1 MTKKPIYKTIL
12 VCLLLIPFYL
22 FQPVSQISVES
33 AEQDVKSTI
42 DKYVENFLEE
52 QRIPGASIAIVHKND
67 IFYSKSWGVTGESG
81 EKVTAETPFVVGSIS
96 KSLTGLAIMRLV
108 DAGIIQ
114 LDDPVQKY
122 MPWFTL
128 KDKQAASQITIKH
141 LLTQTSGISTYSG
154 LAISDK
160 ESNDL
165 SAIKENVESLSNVK
179 LTAAPGEKHQYSNA
193 NFSILG
199 ALIEEVTKQPFSEYM
214 EEQVFSPLGMKN
226 AAANSSMA
234 YEKGYLSGYQSW
246 LGHPVKSSVN
256 YDNGGTPYGYITA
269 SASDLVQYIKLL
281 SHHEHNNF
289 LSKNALNLYISPFV
303 QTSQYRYY
311 GLGVRISYPESKE
324 EMIWHSGSNPDARSE
339 VFYLPETDWGGVI
352 LTNKSHILEEKSLL
366 YLKEGIINILNGKE
380 PVNAPK
386 YKPTSQVITIAI
398 LCLLFVMFIYLLIKV
413 KAKNGN
419 KRGVLGI
426 FGFILLVLAIIS
438 IPLLSYNTGTPWHTI
453 RYFAPDI
460 AFLAITLVT
469 FLTLNGLLSIYI
481 ACKRRQKRQLL

>member
-1 MTKKPIYKTIL
+1 MKKKPIYKTIL
-12 VCLLLIPFYL
+12 VCLLLIPLYL
-22 FQPVSQISVES
+22 FQPVSQISTEA

-42 DKYVENFLEE
+42 DKYVENFVKE

-67 IFYSKSWGVTGESG
+67 IFYSKSWGITGESE

-108 DAGIIQ
+108 DASIIQ

-160 ESNDL
+160 ESTDL

-226 AAANSSMA
+226 AAANSGMA

-246 LGHPVKSSVN
+246 LGHPVKSAVT
-256 YDNGGTPYGYITA
+256 YDNGGAPYGYITA

-289 LSKNALNLYISPFV
+289 LSKNAMNLYISPLV
-303 QTSQYRYY
+303 QTSKYRYY

-339 VFYLPETDWGGVI
+339 VFYLPESDWGGVI

-366 YLKEGIINILNGKE
+366 YLKQGIIDILNGKE

-398 LCLLFVMFIYLLIKV
+398 LCLLFLMFIYLLIKV
-413 KAKNGN
+413 KAKNVN

-426 FGFILLVLAIIS
+426 FGLILLVLAIIS

-460 AFLAITLVT
+460 AFLVLALVT
-469 FLTLNGLLSIYI
+469 LLTLNGLLSIYI
-481 ACKRRQKRQLL
+481 SLKRRQKRQLL

>member
-1 MTKKPIYKTIL
+1 MKKISVYKTIV
-12 VCLLLIPFYL
+12 VCLLFIPFYL
-22 FQPVSQISVES
+22 FQPVSQISADS
-33 AEQDVKSTI
+33 GEQDIKRTI
-42 DKYVENFLEE
+42 NKYVENFLEE

-67 IFYSKSWGVTGESG
+67 IFHSKSWGVTGESE

-128 KDKQAASQITIKH
+128 KDKQASSQITIKQ

-160 ESNDL
+160 ESKDL
-165 SAIKENVESLSNVK
+165 SAIKENAESLSNVK

-199 ALIEEVTKQPFSEYM
+199 ALIEEVTNLPFSEYM
-214 EEQVFSPLGMKN
+214 EEQVFSPLGMKS

-246 LGHPVKSSVN
+246 LGHPVKSTVTF
-256 YDNGGTPYGYITA
+256 DNGGTPYGYITA
-269 SASDLVQYIKLL
+269 SATDMVQYIKLL
-281 SHHEHNNF
+281 SHHEHNDF

-303 QTSQYRYY
+303 QTSKYRYY

-380 PVNAPK
+380 PVDTPK
-386 YKPTSQVITIAI
+386 YKPTFQVITIAI
-398 LCLLFVMFIYLLIKV
+398 LCLLFVMFIYLLLKV
-413 KAKNGN
+413 KTN
-419 KRGVLGI
+419 KGRVSGI

-460 AFLAITLVT
+460 AFLAIALVT
-469 FLTLNGLLSIYI
+469 LLTLNGLLSIYI
-481 ACKRRQKRQLL
+481 AFKRRQKRQLL

>member
-1 MTKKPIYKTIL
+1 MKKTPIYKTIL
-12 VCLLLIPFYL
+12 VCLLLIPYYL
-22 FQPVSQISVES
+22 FLPVSQISASS
-33 AEQDVKSTI
+33 AGQDIKSTI
-42 DKYVENFLEE
+42 DNYVENYLKE
-52 QRIPGASIAIVHKND
+52 QRIPGASIAIVHKNA
-67 IFYSKSWGVTGESG
+67 IFYSKSWGVTGESE
-81 EKVTAETPFVVGSIS
+81 EKVTAETPFVTGSIS

-154 LAISDK
+154 LSISDK

-165 SAIKENVESLSNVK
+165 NAIKENVESLSNVK

-226 AAANSSMA
+226 AAANSSKA

-246 LGHPVKSSVN
+246 LGHPVKSAVT

-269 SASDLVQYIKLL
+269 SASDMVQYIKLL
-281 SHHEHNNF
+281 SQHEHNTF
-289 LSKNALNLYISPFV
+289 LSKNAMNLYISPFV
-303 QTSQYRYY
+303 QTSKYRYY

-339 VFYLPETDWGGVI
+339 VFYIPETDWGGVI

-366 YLKEGIINILNGKE
+366 YLKQGIIDILNGKE

-386 YKPTSQVITIAI
+386 YTPTFQIIMITI
-398 LCLLFVMFIYLLIKV
+398 LCLLFVTFIYLLKKV
-413 KAKNGN
+413 KTKKLK
-419 KRGVLGI
+419 KRGVSGI
-426 FGFILLVLAIIS
+426 FGFTLLILGIIS
-438 IPLLSYNTGTPWHTI
+438 IPLISYITGTPWHTI
-453 RYFAPDI
+453 RFFAPDI
-460 AFLAITLVT
+460 AFLTIIMVTL
-469 FLTLNGLLSIYI
+469 LTLNGLLSLYI
-481 ACKRRQKRQLL
+481 SFKRRQKRQLL

>member
-1 MTKKPIYKTIL
+1 MKKNSLYKTIL
-12 VCLLLIPFYL
+12 ICLILIPLYL
-22 FQPVSQISVES
+22 FQPVSQISAKE
-33 AEQDVKSTI
+33 AEQDIKSTI
-42 DKYVENFLEE
+42 DKYVEKFLEE

-67 IFYSKSWGVTGESG
+67 IYYSKSWGVTGESE

-96 KSLTGLAIMRLV
+96 KSLTGLGIMRLV

-128 KDKQAASQITIKH
+128 QNQQAASQITIKQ

-160 ESNDL
+160 ESKDL
-165 SAIKENVESLSNVK
+165 SAIKDNVESLSNVK

-199 ALIEEVTKQPFSEYM
+199 ALIEEVTHQTFSEFM

-226 AAANSSMA
+226 AAANRSMA

-246 LGHPVKSSVN
+246 LGHPVKSAVT
-256 YDNGGTPYGYITA
+256 YDNGGAPYGYITA
-269 SASDLVQYIKLL
+269 SATDMVQYIKLL
-281 SHHEHNNF
+281 SQHEHNNF
-289 LSKNALNLYISPFV
+289 LSKNAINLYISPFV
-303 QTSQYRYY
+303 QTSKYRYY

-352 LTNKSHILEEKSLL
+352 LTNKSHILEEESLL
-366 YLKEGIINILNGKE
+366 YLKQGIIDILKGKE
-380 PVNAPK
+380 PVDAPP
-386 YKPTSQVITIAI
+386 YKPTFQVITIAI
-398 LCLLFVMFIYLLIKV
+398 ICLLFVMFIYLLLKV
-413 KAKNGN
+413 KTN
-419 KRGVLGI
+419 KGRVSGI
-426 FGFILLVLAIIS
+426 FGFLLLVLAIIT

-453 RYFAPDI
+453 RYFATDI
-460 AFLAITLVT
+460 AFLAIALVT
-469 FLTLNGLLSIYI
+469 LLSLNGLLSIYI
-481 ACKRRQKRQLL
+481 SFKRRQKRQLL

>member
-1 MTKKPIYKTIL
+1 MKKKPIYKTIL
-12 VCLLLIPFYL
+12 VCLLLIPLYL
-22 FQPVSQISVES
+22 FQPVSQITADA
-33 AEQDVKSTI
+33 AEQDIKSTI
-42 DKYVENFLEE
+42 DNYVEKFLEE
-52 QRIPGASIAIVHKND
+52 QRIPGASITIVHKND
-67 IFYSKSWGVTGESG
+67 IFYSKSWGVTGESE

-128 KDKQAASQITIKH
+128 KDKQAASQITIKQ

-160 ESNDL
+160 ESKDL

-226 AAANSSMA
+226 AAANSSLA

-246 LGHPVKSSVN
+246 LGHPVKSAVT

-269 SASDLVQYIKLL
+269 SATDLVQYIKLL

-303 QTSQYRYY
+303 QTSKYRYY

-339 VFYLPETDWGGVI
+339 VFYIPETDWGGVI

-366 YLKEGIINILNGKE
+366 YLKQGIINILNGKE
-380 PVNAPK
+380 PVDAPK
-386 YKPTSQVITIAI
+386 YKPTLQVITIAI
-398 LCLLFVMFIYLLIKV
+398 LCLLFVLFIYLLLKV
-413 KAKNGN
+413 KAN
-419 KRGVLGI
+419 KGRVSGI

-438 IPLLSYNTGTPWHTI
+438 IPLLSYSIETPWHTI

-460 AFLAITLVT
+460 AFLTIMMVTL
-469 FLTLNGLLSIYI
+469 LTLNGLLSIYI
-481 ACKRRQKRQLL
+481 SFKRRQKRQLL

>member
-1 MTKKPIYKTIL
+1 MKKSSLYKTIL
-12 VCLLLIPFYL
+12 ICLILIPLYL
-22 FQPVSQISVES
+22 FQPVSQISAKE
-33 AEQDVKSTI
+33 AGRDIKSTI
-42 DKYVENFLEE
+42 DKYVEKFLEE

-67 IFYSKSWGVTGESG
+67 IYYSKSWGVTGESE

-96 KSLTGLAIMRLV
+96 KSLTGLGIMRLV

-128 KDKQAASQITIKH
+128 QDPQAASQITIKQ

-160 ESNDL
+160 ESKDL
-165 SAIKENVESLSNVK
+165 SAIKNNVVSLSNVK
-179 LTAAPGEKHQYSNA
+179 LTATPGEKHQYSNA

-199 ALIEEVTKQPFSEYM
+199 ALIEEVTNQTFSDFM

-234 YEKGYLSGYQSW
+234 YEKGYLPGYQSW
-246 LGHPVKSSVN
+246 LGHPVKSTVT
-256 YDNGGTPYGYITA
+256 YDNGGAPYGYITA
-269 SASDLVQYIKLL
+269 SATDMVQYIRLL
-281 SHHEHNNF
+281 SQHEHNNF
-289 LSKNALNLYISPFV
+289 LSKNAINLYISPFV
-303 QTSQYRYY
+303 QTSKYRYY

-352 LTNKSHILEEKSLL
+352 LTNKSHILEEESLL
-366 YLKEGIINILNGKE
+366 YLKQGIIDILKGKE
-380 PVNAPK
+380 PVDAPP
-386 YKPTSQVITIAI
+386 YKPTFQVITIAI
-398 LCLLFVMFIYLLIKV
+398 ICLLFVMFIYLLLKV
-413 KAKNGN
+413 KTN
-419 KRGVLGI
+419 KGRVSGI
-426 FGFILLVLAIIS
+426 FGFLLLVLAIIT

-460 AFLAITLVT
+460 AFLAIALVT
-469 FLTLNGLLSIYI
+469 LLSLNGLLSIYI
-481 ACKRRQKRQLL
+481 SFKRRQKRQLL

>member
-1 MTKKPIYKTIL
+1 MKKKPIYKTIL
-12 VCLLLIPFYL
+12 VCLLLIPLYL
-22 FQPVSQISVES
+22 FQPVSQISTEA

-42 DKYVENFLEE
+42 DKYVENFVEE

-67 IFYSKSWGVTGESG
+67 IFYSKSWGVTGESE

-154 LAISDK
+154 LSISDK
-160 ESNDL
+160 ESTDL

-179 LTAAPGEKHQYSNA
+179 LTASPGEKHQYSNA

-246 LGHPVKSSVN
+246 LGHPVKSSVT

-289 LSKNALNLYISPFV
+289 LSKNALNLYISPLV

-311 GLGVRISYPESKE
+311 GLGVRISFPESKE

-366 YLKEGIINILNGKE
+366 YLKQGIIDILNGKE

-413 KAKNGN
+413 KAKNVN

-426 FGFILLVLAIIS
+426 FGLILLVLAIIS
-438 IPLLSYNTGTPWHTI
+438 IPLLSYSTGTPWHTI

-469 FLTLNGLLSIYI
+469 LLTLNGLLSIYI
-481 ACKRRQKRQLL
+481 SLKRRQKRQLL

>member
-1 MTKKPIYKTIL
+1 MKKISLYKTIL
-12 VCLLLIPFYL
+12 ICLLLIPLYL
-22 FQPVSQISVES
+22 FQPVSQISTKA
-33 AEQDVKSTI
+33 AEQDIKSTI

-52 QRIPGASIAIVHKND
+52 QRIPGASIAIVHKNA
-67 IFYSKSWGVTGESG
+67 IFYSKSWGVTGESE

-128 KDKQAASQITIKH
+128 KDKEAASQITIKQ

-165 SAIKENVESLSNVK
+165 SAIKDNVESLSNIK

-246 LGHPVKSSVN
+246 LGHPVKSAVT

-281 SHHEHNNF
+281 SRHDHNNF

-303 QTSQYRYY
+303 QTSKYRYY

-366 YLKEGIINILNGKE
+366 YLKQGIIDILNGKE
-380 PVNAPK
+380 PVDAPK
-386 YKPTSQVITIAI
+386 YKPTFQVIAIAI

-413 KAKNGN
+413 KAKNVN
-419 KRGVLGI
+419 KRGVSGI
-426 FGFILLVLAIIS
+426 FGLILLVLAIIS
-438 IPLLSYNTGTPWHTI
+438 IPLLSYSIETPWHTI

-460 AFLAITLVT
+460 AFLTIALVT
-469 FLTLNGLLSIYI
+469 LLTLNGLLSIYI
-481 ACKRRQKRQLL
+481 SFKRRQKRQLL

>member
-1 MTKKPIYKTIL
+1 MKKKPIYKAIL
-12 VCLLLIPFYL
+12 VCFLVIPLYL
-22 FQPVSQISVES
+22 FQLVSPISTEA

-67 IFYSKSWGVTGESG
+67 IFYSKSWGVTGESE

-96 KSLTGLAIMRLV
+96 KSLTGLAVMRLL

-160 ESNDL
+160 ESKDL
-165 SAIKENVESLSNVK
+165 SAIKDNVESLSNVE

-199 ALIEEVTKQPFSEYM
+199 ALIEEVTKQPFSKYM

-226 AAANSSMA
+226 AAANSSIA
-234 YEKGYLSGYQSW
+234 YEKGYLAGYQSW
-246 LGHPVKSSVN
+246 LGHPVKSAVTF
-256 YDNGGTPYGYITA
+256 DNGGTPYGYITA
-269 SASDLVQYIKLL
+269 SATDMVQYIKLL
-281 SHHEHNNF
+281 SRHEHNNF
-289 LSKNALNLYISPFV
+289 LSKNAMNLYISPFV
-303 QTSQYRYY
+303 QTSKYRYY

-380 PVNAPK
+380 PVDAPK
-386 YKPTSQVITIAI
+386 YTPTSQVIIIAI
-398 LCLLFVMFIYLLIKV
+398 LCLLFVLFIYLLLKV
-413 KAKNGN
+413 KAKNVN

-426 FGFILLVLAIIS
+426 FGLILLVLAIIS

-460 AFLAITLVT
+460 AFLVIALVT
-469 FLTLNGLLSIYI
+469 LLTLNGLLSIYI
-481 ACKRRQKRQLL
+481 SFKRRQKRQLL

>member
-1 MTKKPIYKTIL
+1 MKTSPIYKAIL
-12 VCLLLIPFYL
+12 VCLILIPFNL
-22 FQPVSQISVES
+22 FLPVSQISA
-33 AEQDVKSTI
+33 AEQDIKSTI
-42 DKYVENFLEE
+42 DNYVENFLAE

-67 IFYSKSWGVTGESG
+67 IFYSKSWGVTGESE

-199 ALIEEVTKQPFSEYM
+199 ALIEEVTNQTFSEYM

-234 YEKGYLSGYQSW
+234 YERGYLAGYQSW
-246 LGHPVKSSVN
+246 LGHPVKSAVT

-269 SASDLVQYIKLL
+269 SATDMVQYIRLL
-281 SHHEHNNF
+281 SQHKQNNF
-289 LSKNALNLYISPFV
+289 LSKNAMNLYISPFV
-303 QTSQYRYY
+303 LTSKSRYY

-339 VFYLPETDWGGVI
+339 VFYIPETDWGGVI

-366 YLKEGIINILNGKE
+366 YLKQGIINILNGKE
-380 PVNAPK
+380 PVDVPK
-386 YKPTSQVITIAI
+386 YKPTFQIITITI
-398 LCLLFVMFIYLLIKV
+398 LCLLFVMLIYLLIKV
-413 KAKNGN
+413 KAKKVN
-419 KRGVLGI
+419 KRGVSGI

-438 IPLLSYNTGTPWHTI
+438 IPLLSYSTGTPWHTI

-460 AFLAITLVT
+460 AFLTITMITL
-469 FLTLNGLLSIYI
+469 LTLNGLLSIYI
-481 ACKRRQKRQLL
+481 SFKRRQKRQLL